1 MIATSKRRQ
10 IETTRPKETDSA
22 LFEEIC
28 GSKIKH
34 LNNILSNYTC
44 TFSADIYLR
53 TRHFTWTILINSS
66 NL

>member
-1 MIATSKRRQ
+1 MIVTNKRRQ

-22 LFEEIC
+22 LFEEVC

-44 TFSADIYLR
+44 TFSSDIYLR
-53 TRHFTWTILINSS
+53 TGHFTWTIFIDSL

>member
-10 IETTRPKETDSA
+10 METTRPKETDSA
-22 LFEEIC
+22 LFEEVC

-44 TFSADIYLR
+44 TFTKSIV
-53 TRHFTWTILINSS
+53 T
-66 NL
+66 